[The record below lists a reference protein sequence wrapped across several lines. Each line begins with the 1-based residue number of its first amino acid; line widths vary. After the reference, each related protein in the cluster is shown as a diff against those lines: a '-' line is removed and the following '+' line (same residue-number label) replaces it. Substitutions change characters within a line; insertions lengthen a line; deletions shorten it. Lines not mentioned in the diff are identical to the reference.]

1 MHPSVIDTYLDID
14 QQSQQLRMEGCHDG
28 VFKQSLACHNMVIDE
43 FSNKVK
49 FYPQLSCKSHADS
62 EHSYIMA

>member
-49 FYPQLSCKSHADS
+49 FYPQLSLSPMQTQSTHIS
-62 EHSYIMA
+62 